1 MGGSGVI
8 PGWKV
13 KRELDRASQRL
24 RAAVGRLYEPLIQRA
39 YDRKRTSLVK
49 VHQGGVPLTD
59 RVALVLTYQ
68 PAGFSASLL
77 KTCAHLRSKGYA
89 PLIVC
94 NAPATD
100 AEVSRLAPEVWTIL
114 LRPNYGYDFGG
125 YRDGIL
131 HLRDLGIVPRH
142 FIILND
148 SIWYPL
154 NDADTLIERLEASG
168 FDLAGAILQEGDPA
182 KKARSSRHRDFIE
195 SFFYLVSGDCYR
207 SPAFTRF
214 WTEFPMS
221 NLKFNAVYAGERRF
235 SRAME
240 EAGQRVGCVLTRA
253 AMLDAL
259 AGQTPEFLRKTLSYA
274 AYTDHGFETEGAA
287 LLAEFAP
294 DEGWRQRALAH
305 VSAVTRKRH
314 FHASFCYASITLLNV
329 PFLKKTSGTIL
340 SKGYGILHLKMRH
353 QYLRA
358 VEQGDLPPPHAEI
371 VAEIRAR
378 EPAPI

>member
-1 MGGSGVI
+1 MI

-39 YDRKRTSLVK
+39 YDAKRTSVVK
-49 VHQGGVPLTD
+49 VHPGGVALTD
-59 RVALVLTYQ
+59 RVALVLTFQ
-68 PAGFSASLL
+68 PKGFAESLL
-77 KTCAHLRSKGYA
+77 QTCAHLRAKGYA
-89 PLIVC
+89 PMVVC

-100 AEVSRLAPEVWTIL
+100 AEVRRLAPEAWAIL

-131 HLRDLGIVPRH
+131 HLRDQGVVPRQ

-154 NDADTLIERLEASG
+154 NGSDTLIERLETSG
-168 FDLAGAILQEGDPA
+168 MGLAGAMLQEGDPA

-195 SFFYLVSGDCYR
+195 SFFYWVSGECYQ

-214 WTEFPMS
+214 WTDFPMS

-235 SRAME
+235 SRMME
-240 EAGQRVGCVLTRA
+240 EAGQSVGCVLTRA

-259 AGQTPEFLRKTLSYA
+259 ARQTPEFLRKTLTYA
-274 AYTDHGFETEGAA
+274 AYTDPGFETEGAA
-287 LLAEFAP
+287 LLADFAP
-294 DEGWRQRALAH
+294 DDAWRQRAFAH
-305 VSAVTRKRH
+305 VTAVTRKRH
-314 FHASFCYASITLLNV
+314 FHASFCFASITLLNV

-340 SKGYGILHLKMRH
+340 GKGYGLLHLKMRH

-358 VEQGDLPPPHAEI
+358 VAAKDLPVPGDAVRSEI
-371 VAEIRAR
+371 EASIT
-378 EPAPI
+378 

>member
-1 MGGSGVI
+1 MI

-13 KRELDRASQRL
+13 RRELDRASQRL
-24 RAAVGRLYEPLIQRA
+24 RAAVGRLYEPLIQRS

-49 VHQGGVPLTD
+49 VRRGEVPLTD
-59 RVALVLTYQ
+59 KVALVLTYQ
-68 PAGFSASLL
+68 PKGFVASLMA
-77 KTCAHLRSKGYA
+77 TCSHLRAKGYA
-89 PLIVC
+89 PLVVC
-94 NAPATD
+94 NAPAT
-100 AEVSRLAPEVWTIL
+100 EVELNRLAPETWAIL
-114 LRPNYGYDFGG
+114 CRPNYGYDFGG

-131 HLRDLGIVPRH
+131 HLHDLGVVPRH

-154 NDADTLIERLEASG
+154 NDSDTLIERLEMSG
-168 FDLAGAILQEGDPA
+168 FGLAGAMLQEGDPA

-195 SFFYLVSGDCYR
+195 SFFYLISRDCYQ
-207 SPAFTRF
+207 STAFTRF
-214 WTEFPMS
+214 WTTFPMS

-240 EAGQRVGCVLTRA
+240 EAGQKVGCVLTRA

-259 AGQTPEFLRKTLSYA
+259 AAQTPDFLHKTLAYA
-274 AYTDHGFETEGAA
+274 AYTDPSFEHEGASLIA
-287 LLAEFAP
+287 QFSP
-294 DEGWRQRALAH
+294 DEAWRQRALLH
-305 VSAVTRKRH
+305 VAAVTRKRH

-340 SKGYGILHLKMRH
+340 GKGYGLLHLKMRR

-358 VEQGDLPPPHAEI
+358 VAAGDLPGPGEAVRAEI
-371 VAEIRAR
+371 EASLA
-378 EPAPI
+378 